1 MTGLRPSDR
10 RIRAVVQPEFPGGAA
25 PTGTWACSACG
36 ECFDAMSTRAVLHAG
51 PEQAVP
57 YAFMVCPACAE
68 VLTPVRLR
76 VDRRRLHAVSRTPTA
91 DERGLRTAR
100 VVAAHVISAVGMR
113 RGSLPDVVRL
123 RAADTHVLA
132 GRLGASRAE
141 LVEHL
146 RALDVLAG
154 VERATR
160 PLPVPPAPPGDT
172 RTAARD
178 APARQLV
185 VQSGS

>member
-25 PTGTWACSACG
+25 PTGTWPCSACD

-51 PEQAVP
+51 PQQAVP

-76 VDRRRLHAVSRTPTA
+76 VDRRRLNAVSRTPTT
-91 DERGLRTAR
+91 DEGGLRTAR
-100 VVAAHVISAVGMR
+100 VVAAHVISAVAVR
-113 RGSLPDVVRL
+113 RGSLPDIVRL
-123 RAADTHVLA
+123 RAADNHVLA
-132 GRLGASRAE
+132 GRLGVSRGQ

-160 PLPVPPAPPGDT
+160 PLSAPPAPPRRS
-172 RTAARD
+172 RTTRD
-178 APARQLV
+178 APARQHVV